1 MQEMEI
7 GFGKTA
13 FSLDNQDGKLMV
25 LFLSISFIVD
35 YLINILQV
43 DNYVDEP
50 SDDSDSEYQI
60 DSNLPNEALNIQP
73 LPSNI
78 ASKKSKTKS
87 KDNPKPELLE
97 SQITGNQEPDAP
109 ANELNQPIES
119 NEPSEAEEE
128 EGSVQTDADFFQK
141 RTGYSL
147 KPAMNVN
154 NNLQVFSF
162 EEDELVEV
170 EDVVE
175 TKLETLSIADSS
187 TAAPADP
194 SEVCFSFI

>member
-1 MQEMEI
+1 M
-7 GFGKTA
+7 
-13 FSLDNQDGKLMV
+13 
-25 LFLSISFIVD
+25 
-35 YLINILQV
+35 
-43 DNYVDEP
+43 
-50 SDDSDSEYQI
+50 
-60 DSNLPNEALNIQP
+60 PNEALNIQP

-87 KDNPKPELLE
+87 KDNSKPELLE

-119 NEPSEAEEE
+119 NEPSEAEE